1 MRRVLLLALLC
12 ALAVAGCGS
21 SKSAGSPNPVNTE
34 LSYFPA
40 NSPFVMSV
48 VTDPNSS
55 AVAGAH
61 DLINDFPIASF
72 GESALMQKLNQ
83 EGIDYENDIRP
94 LFGNPLMF
102 GLTNSGIST
111 SSGSSGVL
119 VVWVTKDA
127 GELNALL
134 KKLGGFHSAG
144 SHDGATLYSAG
155 GSATFAVDG
164 ATLVFGATST
174 VVDAALDRH
183 AQGGGITSSQYAQAL
198 TGLPQNSLIE
208 AFGNLAAVLAR
219 PAAAKASQVPWVS
232 ALRTYATSISANS
245 SGLTFQYRLDT
256 TGRQLTQAEVPLAPA
271 TVPPTLAGALP
282 IAAGI
287 EDPAH
292 IVAFVESAEQAS
304 SPASYAKFLR
314 RQARIRA
321 KTGVDLNSVLKL
333 ATGSLMISSDTR
345 ATMGRV
351 GLSNPAAAASA
362 LSKLMT
368 QPHSVFDKSTSV
380 HRLGGG
386 FYAINESHQT
396 ITVGVVGSQLL
407 VGKATPAQ
415 LRSFAA
421 APAAQAAGA
430 QGSVAFQIALIQ
442 LLKITLK
449 NALPKEAQGAL
460 GALGD
465 ITGWAAATP
474 SALTGSAT
482 LAVH

>member
-1 MRRVLLLALLC
+1 MRRVLFLALLC

-21 SKSAGSPNPVNTE
+21 SKSASAPNPVNTE

-40 NSPFVMSV
+40 NSPFVMSI
-48 VTDPNSS
+48 VTDPNSA
-55 AVAGAH
+55 AVTGAH
-61 DLINDFPIASF
+61 DLINNFPIASF

-83 EGIDYENDIRP
+83 EGINYENDIRP
-94 LFGNPLMF
+94 LFGNPVMF
-102 GLTNSGIST
+102 GLTNLGIST
-111 SSGSSGVL
+111 SSSSGFL
-119 VVWVTKDA
+119 AVWVTKDA
-127 GELNALL
+127 GKLTSLL
-134 KKLGGFHSAG
+134 KKVGGFHTAG
-144 SHDGATLYSAG
+144 SHDGATLYQAG
-155 GSATFAVDG
+155 GSTTFAVDG
-164 ATLVFGATST
+164 ATLVVGLSPAE
-174 VVDAALDRH
+174 VDGALDRH
-183 AQGGGITSSQYAQAL
+183 AHGGGVTTSQYAQAFN
-198 TGLPQNSLIE
+198 GLPQNSLVE
-208 AFGNLAAVLAR
+208 AFGNLAGVLSG
-219 PAAAKASQVPWVS
+219 PSAAKARRVPWVA

-256 TGRQLTQAEVPLAPA
+256 TGQQLTQAQVPLAPA

-314 RQARIRA
+314 RQATIRA

-333 ATGSLMISSDTR
+333 ATGSLMISSNTR

-351 GLSNPAAAASA
+351 GLSNPTAAASA

-380 HRLGGG
+380 RRLGGG

-421 APAAQAAGA
+421 APTAQAAGA

-442 LLKITLK
+442 LLKVTLK

-465 ITGWAAATP
+465 ITGWADASP

>member
-1 MRRVLLLALLC
+1 MRRVLFLALLC

-21 SKSAGSPNPVNTE
+21 SKSASSPNPVNTE
-34 LSYFPA
+34 LSYFPT
-40 NSPFVMSV
+40 NSPFVMSI

-55 AVAGAH
+55 AVTGAH
-61 DLINDFPIASF
+61 DLINNFPIASF

-83 EGIDYENDIRP
+83 EGINYENDIRP
-94 LFGNPLMF
+94 LFGNPVMF
-102 GLTNSGIST
+102 GLTNLGIST
-111 SSGSSGVL
+111 SSSSGFL
-119 VVWVTKDA
+119 AVWVTKDA
-127 GELNALL
+127 GKLTSLL
-134 KKLGGFHSAG
+134 KKVGGFHTAG
-144 SHDGATLYSAG
+144 SHDGATLYQAG
-155 GSATFAVDG
+155 GSTTFAVDG
-164 ATLVFGATST
+164 ATLVVGLSP
-174 VVDAALDRH
+174 VEVDGALDRH
-183 AQGGGITSSQYAQAL
+183 AHGGGVDASQYAQAFN
-198 TGLPQNSLIE
+198 GLPQNSLVE
-208 AFGNLAAVLAR
+208 AFGNLAGVLSG
-219 PAAAKASQVPWVS
+219 PSAAKARQVPWVA
-232 ALRTYATSISANS
+232 ALRTYATSISASS

-256 TGRQLTQAEVPLAPA
+256 TGQQLTQAQVPLAPA
-271 TVPPTLAGALP
+271 TVPPTLAGTLP

-314 RQARIRA
+314 RQATIRA

-333 ATGSLMISSDTR
+333 ATGSLMISSNTR

-351 GLSNPAAAASA
+351 GLSNPTAAASA

-380 HRLGGG
+380 RRLGGG

-421 APAAQAAGA
+421 APTAQAAGA

-465 ITGWAAATP
+465 ITGWANATP